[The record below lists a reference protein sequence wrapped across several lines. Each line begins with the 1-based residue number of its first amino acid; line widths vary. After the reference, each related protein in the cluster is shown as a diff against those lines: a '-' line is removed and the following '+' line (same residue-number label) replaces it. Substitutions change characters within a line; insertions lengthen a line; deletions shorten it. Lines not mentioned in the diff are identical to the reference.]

1 MTRSSD
7 IALTICQSGAGDRN
21 TRAMIGA
28 RLLGEAL
35 AARIGVKPTMLG
47 QVTAPVGGTWHQ
59 ELAAARPNLRVLAE
73 TLESAFSA
81 QRTPFTTLSR
91 CAVALAT
98 LPVVAKR
105 RPDACV
111 VWFDAHGDINTPE
124 TTKSGYLGGMVIT
137 GAAGRW
143 DTGLGAELDLA
154 NVVLVGSRDLDPAE
168 RTLIEAGTPRLVS
181 MGPNLAER
189 LGAAIAERPIYIH
202 LDCDVMEPGLVPTE
216 FRVPGGLMWDD
227 FHAACSVIARNEVVG
242 LEIAEFEATPGPSAD
257 ETSITA
263 LVHALQPLVGAVTRS
278 ARIADAPG
286 TL

>member
-1 MTRSSD
+1 MTGSSE
-7 IALTICQSGAGDRN
+7 IALIICQSGAGDRN
-21 TRAMIGA
+21 SRAMIGA

-35 AARIGVKPTMLG
+35 AARIGVQPAMLG
-47 QVTAPVGGTWHQ
+47 QVTAPVGGTWQQ

-73 TLESAFSA
+73 TLESALGA
-81 QRTPFTTLSR
+81 QRTALTTFSR

-98 LPVVAKR
+98 LPVVAKH

-143 DTGLGAELDLA
+143 DTGLGGGLDLA
-154 NVVLVGSRDLDPAE
+154 DVVLVGARDLDPAE
-168 RTLIEAGTPRLVS
+168 RDLIAAGAPRLVS

-189 LGAAIAERPIYIH
+189 LGAAIADRPIYVH
-202 LDCDVMEPGLVPTE
+202 LDCDVMEAGLVATE
-216 FRVPGGLMWDD
+216 FRVPGGLTWDD

-242 LEIAEFEATPGPSAD
+242 LEIAELEATPDRQAD
-257 ETSITA
+257 ETSIA
-263 LVHALQPLVGAVTRS
+263 PLVDALQPLIAAVTRN
-278 ARIADAPG
+278 ARVGGSSG